1 MNKQLVMVSCVCAAL
16 TTFAA
21 GPMRM
26 PQNHV
31 PETLEDVRLFCAAAI
46 ERPHLLLVNVGGA
59 VDAQDWDL
67 SATYAVS
74 RLQLNVW
81 TNSVPALAKERLLE
95 DAAFTEKLF
104 SDLNAK
110 IGVYFVNE
118 PTSAPIIAAPGS
130 WAIVNVA
137 QAYSGS
143 PSKQLLRDR
152 LAKIV
157 LKGIAAA
164 GGGGHTVEPFCS
176 MFYRSRSLQ
185 GLDGVNIMLS
195 PMCYFPMLEVLRSV
209 GGDDMTMPS
218 YPQK

>member
-1 MNKQLVMVSCVCAAL
+1 MNKKLVLVFGVCSAL

-21 GPMRM
+21 VPMRL

-31 PETLEDVRLFCAAAI
+31 PETLKDVRPFCAEAVD
-46 ERPHLLLVNVGGA
+46 RPHMLLINVSNA

-67 SATYAVS
+67 SATYAAS
-74 RLQLNVW
+74 RLQLNIW
-81 TNSVPALAKERLLE
+81 TNSVSKLSKECLLG
-95 DAAFTEKLF
+95 DVAFTSKLF
-104 SDLNAK
+104 QDPNAK
-110 IGVYFVNE
+110 IGIYFVNE
-118 PTSAPIIAAPGS
+118 PTSVPVIAAPGS
-130 WAIVNVA
+130 WAIVNVSE
-137 QAYSGS
+137 AYSGS
-143 PSKQLLRDR
+143 PTKQLLRDR

-185 GLDGVNIMLS
+185 GLDSVNIMLS

-209 GGDDMTMPS
+209 GGDDMTMPA